1 MISKTQFLER
11 FLHQACKD
19 QPYWVTTSLPSE
31 VLQKISVTITDKL
44 GFKSHNIHFNLL
56 AEIID
61 ECVTEHVEATK
72 RGVYDVQNT
81 LNHPR
86 IKALANL
93 PAEQRAGVICA
104 AAQSMSW
111 IDEIQ
116 PWIIGHTLQN
126 EIAKRVLVGV
136 LRCFSKKKQAF
147 SAIELKVLVS
157 LGGSIEGQDSFG
169 IIAQMAIVEIL
180 ATNVASLKIDNDIK
194 KSLPKFLNQVAAQS
208 DLAYVV
214 KAIDK
219 LRSKLETK

>member
-1 MISKTQFLER
+1 MISETQFLER

-19 QPYWVTTSLPSE
+19 QSYWVTTSLPPE
-31 VLQKISVTITDKL
+31 VLQKISVVVKDKL
-44 GFKSHNIHFNLL
+44 GFESHNIHFNLL
-56 AEIID
+56 VEIID
-61 ECVTEHVEATK
+61 ECVTEYVEATK
-72 RGVYDVQNT
+72 RGAYDVQST
-81 LNHPR
+81 LTHPR
-86 IKALANL
+86 IKALANF

-104 AAQSMSW
+104 AAQGMSW

-116 PWIIGHTLQN
+116 PWIVGHTLQN

-136 LRCFSKKKQAF
+136 LRCFSKKKQSF
-147 SAIELKVLVS
+147 SDIDLKVLVS

-180 ATNVASLKIDNDIK
+180 ATHVACLKIDKEIK
-194 KSLPKFLNQVAAQS
+194 KSLPKYLNHVAAQS

>member
-11 FLHQACKD
+11 FLHQVCKD
-19 QPYWVTTSLPSE
+19 QSYWVTTSLPSE
-31 VLQKISVTITDKL
+31 VLEKVSVAIKDKL
-44 GFKSHNIHFNLL
+44 GFESHNIHFSLL

-61 ECVTEHVEATK
+61 ECVTEFVAATK
-72 RGVYDVQNT
+72 RGIYDVQNT
-81 LNHPR
+81 LTHPR

-116 PWIIGHTLQN
+116 PWVNGHALQN
-126 EIAKRVLVGV
+126 EITKRVLIGV
-136 LRCFSKKKQAF
+136 LRCFSKKKQSF
-147 SAIELKVLVS
+147 SDIDLKVLVI
-157 LGGSIEGQDSFG
+157 LGGSIKGHDSFG

-180 ATNVASLKIDNDIK
+180 ASNAATLKIDEEIK
-194 KSLPKFLNQVAAQS
+194 TFLPTYLDYVAARS

-219 LRSKLETK
+219 LKSKLETK